1 MKTTDKKIQGRLL
14 MNRFAITAATFRSTL
29 LPVLAGGF
37 LLASCDKKE
46 EVKPEPAPAQTEAPA
61 PVASAPIEITANDQ
75 MQFSAKAIEVKA
87 GAEAVII
94 LKNIGTMAKEV
105 MGHNLTILKTGTD
118 LPAFATKA
126 MTAKATDYLPPSDS
140 ASVVA
145 HTRLLGPGES
155 DTLRVTLAAGDYP
168 YLCTFPGHFAVMQGV
183 ITSK

>member
-1 MKTTDKKIQGRLL
+1 MNKIGNTL
-14 MNRFAITAATFRSTL
+14 TASFRSAL
-29 LPVLAGGF
+29 VPVLAGGL
-37 LLASCDKKE
+37 LLAACNKKE
-46 EVKPEPAPAQTEAPA
+46 EVKPESGSARTEAPA
-61 PVASAPIEITANDQ
+61 PAAAPAAIEITGNDQ
-75 MQFSAKAIEVKA
+75 MQFSTKAIEVKA

-94 LKNIGTMAKEV
+94 LKNIGTLAKEV

-126 MTAKATDYLPPSDS
+126 MTAKDTEFQPASES

-155 DTLRVTLAAGDYP
+155 DTLKVTLAAGEYP

-183 ITSK
+183 ITAK

>member
-1 MKTTDKKIQGRLL
+1 
-14 MNRFAITAATFRSTL
+14 MNNLVNAFTANFRSAL
-29 LPVLAGGF
+29 LPVLAGG
-37 LLASCDKKE
+37 LLLSACNKKE
-46 EVKPEPAPAQTEAPA
+46 AAKTETAPAQSEAPA
-61 PVASAPIEITANDQ
+61 AAAVAPFEITANDQ

-126 MTAKATDYLPPSDS
+126 MTAKDTDYQPASES

-155 DTLRVTLAAGDYP
+155 DTLKVTLGVGEYP
-168 YLCTFPGHFAVMQGV
+168 FLCTFPGHFAVMQGV
-183 ITSK
+183 ISAK